1 MIKKYS
7 IDILCALVIFT
18 VAFLIS
24 GKMTIDSSA
33 SRSVSPKE
41 KRPGVSKEEK
51 TKIGSGEIIRETG
64 GAKALKERNIFTVE
78 GGAVPP
84 GSGGPG
90 SPSGPSYTLI
100 GILQGEEKKAVF
112 LESGGKIVTLAV
124 GKILADGSVVTR
136 IDDLSVHLE
145 KGKEKKELKVFD
157 LPKTSL
163 GVGRL
168 QRGAGKGP
176 EAE

>member
-1 MIKKYS
+1 MIKKYA

-24 GKMTIDSSA
+24 GKMTIDPLV

-41 KRPGVSKEEK
+41 KRPDLSKEE
-51 TKIGSGEIIRETG
+51 KIGSGEIIRETG
-64 GAKALKERNIFTVE
+64 GAKALKERNIFTLE

-84 GSGGPG
+84 GLGGPG
-90 SPSGPSYTLI
+90 SPPGPPYTLI
-100 GILQGEEKKAVF
+100 GILQGEEKRAVF

-136 IDDLSVHLE
+136 IDDLSVQLE

-157 LPKTSL
+157 LPKASL

-176 EAE
+176 ETE